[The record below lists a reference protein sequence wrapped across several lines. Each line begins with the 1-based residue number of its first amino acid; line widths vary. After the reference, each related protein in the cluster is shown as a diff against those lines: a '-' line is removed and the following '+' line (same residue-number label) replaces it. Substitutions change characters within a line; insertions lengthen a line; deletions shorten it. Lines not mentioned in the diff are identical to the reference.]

1 MLEIAGLPAH
11 ILLIHGVVV
20 LGPLAGIAAVAFAL
34 VRRSRRFLAWP
45 LGLLALLLVPLSVLT
60 AEAGEQLEKA
70 RPASQLI
77 EEHGHQGSFLR
88 YVTALFLVAVAV
100 QIAAA
105 FPSLL
110 TRRPAFRGLRGVLE
124 SRWLGPATSVVGVLA
139 GIFLVYQTIVTGHSG
154 AVSVWAGR
162 QP

>member
-1 MLEIAGLPAH
+1 MLEIAGLPVH

-110 TRRPAFRGLRGVLE
+110 TRQPAFRGLRGVLE

>member
-20 LGPLAGIAAVAFAL
+20 LAPLAGVLAVVFAL
-34 VRRSRRFLAWP
+34 LRRSRRYLAWP
-45 LGLLALLLVPLSVLT
+45 LGILALLMVPLTVVT

-77 EEHGHQGSFLR
+77 QDHAHQGSFLR
-88 YVTALFLVAVAV
+88 YVAALFLVVVAV

-110 TRRPAFRGLRGVLE
+110 GRLPAFRGLATLLE
-124 SRWLGPATSVVGVLA
+124 SRWVLPATSVLGVLA
-139 GIFLVYQTIVTGHSG
+139 GLFLVYQSIATGHSG
-154 AVSVWAGR
+154 AASVWAATR
-162 QP
+162 

>member
-110 TRRPAFRGLRGVLE
+110 TRQPAFRGLRGVLE

>member
-1 MLEIAGLPAH
+1 LLEIAGLPAH

>member
-45 LGLLALLLVPLSVLT
+45 LGVLALLLVPLSVLT

-70 RPASQLI
+70 TPASQLI

-110 TRRPAFRGLRGVLE
+110 TRQPAFRGLRGVLE

>member
-20 LGPLAGIAAVAFAL
+20 LGPLAGVAAVAFAL
-34 VRRSRRFLAWP
+34 IRRSRRFLAWP
-45 LGLLALLLVPLSVLT
+45 LGVLALLLVPLSVLT

-70 RPASQLI
+70 TGRSQLI

-88 YVTALFLVAVAV
+88 YVTVLFLVAVAV

-110 TRRPAFRGLRGVLE
+110 TRRPAFRGLRGLLE
-124 SRWLGPATSVVGVLA
+124 SRWLVPATSVVGVLA

-162 QP
+162 

>member
-1 MLEIAGLPAH
+1 LLEIAGLPAH

-110 TRRPAFRGLRGVLE
+110 TRQPAFRGLRGVLE